1 MASPSFHPGQCIGGT
16 QPRRPPSA
24 EPPGNQAA
32 REGQRHGER
41 DRSQRDLRVEVDGD
55 RAGRVRGQP
64 PEPASAA
71 SAAPKPPPPPGGP
84 PPAKARAPP
93 GVPVPV
99 VRPAVAVSGG
109 ASRDTSAAPAKPSTI

>member
-1 MASPSFHPGQCIGGT
+1 MPSPSLHPGECVCGA
-16 QPRRPPSA
+16 QPRGPPSA

-41 DRSQRDLRVEVDGD
+41 DRGQRDLRVKVDGD

-64 PEPASAA
+64 PESAEPTPATAEA
-71 SAAPKPPPPPGGP
+71 TAPPGGA

-93 GVPVPV
+93 GVAEPV
-99 VRPAVAVSGG
+99 VRPAV
-109 ASRDTSAAPAKPSTI
+109 